1 VIPYGRQDILQE
13 DIDSVVEVLNS
24 DYLTQGPLVPAFE
37 EAIASKVLAQY
48 AVAVNSA
55 TSALHISCLALELTS
70 GDILWTTANTF
81 VASANCGRYCGADVD
96 FVDIDPKT
104 FNLCPEYLK
113 NKLRIAA
120 QKNALPKILVTTH
133 LCGLPCEMKEI
144 NLACKKYG
152 VRIIEDASHA
162 IGSKY
167 KDAYIGN
174 CKYSDITVFSFHPVK
189 IITSGEG
196 GIALTNDL
204 NLASK
209 MQLFR
214 SHGIT
219 KKADFMKNKPDG
231 IWYYEQ
237 QELGFNYRMTDIQA
251 ALGLSQLNRLDAYVE
266 KRHIIA
272 NYYDKHLSNLP
283 ISSQKR
289 LPHCYSSM
297 HLYVIRLNLD
307 KISISHKDFFEYMI
321 NSGIG
326 VNLHYIPVHMHPYY
340 QKLGFQKGN
349 FPEAE
354 AYYSSAIS
362 LPIHPNLSAQDQNYV
377 IEVISKALD

>member
-1 VIPYGRQDILQE
+1 
-13 DIDSVVEVLNS
+13 
-24 DYLTQGPLVPAFE
+24 
-37 EAIASKVLAQY
+37 
-48 AVAVNSA
+48 
-55 TSALHISCLALELTS
+55 
-70 GDILWTTANTF
+70 
-81 VASANCGRYCGADVD
+81 
-96 FVDIDPKT
+96 
-104 FNLCPEYLK
+104 
-113 NKLRIAA
+113 
-120 QKNALPKILVTTH
+120 
-133 LCGLPCEMKEI
+133 
-144 NLACKKYG
+144 
-152 VRIIEDASHA
+152 
-162 IGSKY
+162 
-167 KDAYIGN
+167 
-174 CKYSDITVFSFHPVK
+174 
-189 IITSGEG
+189 
-196 GIALTNDL
+196 
-204 NLASK
+204 

-237 QELGFNYRMTDIQA
+237 QVLGFNYRMTDIQA

-362 LPIHPNLSAQDQNYV
+362 LPIHPNLSVQDQNYV